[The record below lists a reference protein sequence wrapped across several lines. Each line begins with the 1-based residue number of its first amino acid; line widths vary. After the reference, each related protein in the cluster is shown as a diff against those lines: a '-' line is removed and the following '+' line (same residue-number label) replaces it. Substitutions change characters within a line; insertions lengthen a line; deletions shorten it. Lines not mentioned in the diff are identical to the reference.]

1 VKFKLSKR
9 DIVSKK
15 SPLTAKANRLILF
28 EKIIVHISVTNMN
41 LNLSA

>member
-1 VKFKLSKR
+1 MKFKSGVR

-28 EKIIVHISVTNMN
+28 EKIIVHISVTNMK
-41 LNLSA
+41 LNFSA